1 MLKEVKNEKEIALKK
16 MKLFAT
22 SIFIL
27 MALIFITTLHFVNI
41 PFIGY
46 INSFAESAMVGALAD
61 WFAVV
66 ALFKHPLGIPIWHTA
81 IIPKRKRN
89 WEKSSFFC

>member
-27 MALIFITTLHFVNI
+27 MALIFITTLHFVK
-41 PFIGY
+41 Y
-46 INSFAESAMVGALAD
+46 SFYWLY
-61 WFAVV
+61 
-66 ALFKHPLGIPIWHTA
+66 
-81 IIPKRKRN
+81 
-89 WEKSSFFC
+89 